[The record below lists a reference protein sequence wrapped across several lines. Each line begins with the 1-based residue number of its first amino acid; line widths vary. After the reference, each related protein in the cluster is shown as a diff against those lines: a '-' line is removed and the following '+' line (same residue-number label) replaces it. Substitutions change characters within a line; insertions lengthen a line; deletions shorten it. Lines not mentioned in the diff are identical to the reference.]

1 MKGLPEGFSWEA
13 LLEAAAAFQGLVP
26 DAVLVGGSAAALLAG
41 HRLSR
46 DADHVVDDLPGRF
59 DELLAAL
66 EERDDWVT
74 ARVRK
79 PVLILGAFRNVETGL
94 RQLRRATPIETTTVE
109 APQGRIRVPTP
120 DELLRIKAWL
130 ILVRN
135 QTRDYLDVLAIADH
149 LGAARSVAALRS
161 LDRHYRDL
169 YRPDAER
176 DVSALLQLAR
186 QLADPQPEDQDWM
199 ALDAYK
205 GLGAPWTDWDHV
217 RRRAAELGGALLE
230 AGLDDRSAD

>member
-1 MKGLPEGFSWEA
+1 VKGLPKGYSWDA

-41 HRLSR
+41 HRFSR
-46 DADHVVDDLPGRF
+46 DADHVIADLPQRF

-66 EERDDWVT
+66 EGRHEWVT

-79 PVLILGAFRNVETGL
+79 PVLILGSFRNVETGL
-94 RQLRRATPIETTTVE
+94 RQLRRTTPLETTTVE
-109 APQGRIRVPTP
+109 TPHGRIRVPTP
-120 DELLRIKAWL
+120 EELLRIKAWL
-130 ILVRN
+130 ALVRN
-135 QTRDYLDVLAIADH
+135 QTRDYLDVLALADR
-149 LGAARSVAALRS
+149 LGPAAAVRALGG

-169 YRPDAER
+169 YRAETGR

-199 ALDAYK
+199 DLHAYK
-205 GLGAPWTDWDHV
+205 GLGAPWTDWSYV
-217 RRRAAELGGALLE
+217 RRRAAELAGALLE
-230 AGLDDRSAD
+230 AGLDERSDG